1 MQPVQRDILHA
12 HFHGNT
18 RDDPEL
24 YQHLLEL
31 LENISPRVQALEPDG
46 AQMDLT
52 GALRYF
58 DRSPRDIAELIRL
71 RVVALH
77 GVQVTLAIAGNRLL
91 AGMAAAV
98 TPPGDITVI
107 GPDPHDIAMF
117 LRPQPVSALPG
128 VGPATV
134 KTLTRHGLHRVGDLA
149 DAPLLTTQRLLGAT
163 TGRALYDL
171 AHGRDP
177 RPVTPQPVARSI
189 TSEHL
194 FDRDELDPDQ
204 HRRVLL
210 GLSDQLAS
218 RLRSQAQIA
227 GALFLTARYADRSA
241 STRTRSL
248 PEASAHG
255 DDIRAA
261 AYELYAAL
269 GLQRARVRSLTL
281 RAEQLR
287 PAHTAAHQMSLDQ
300 VRENRL
306 AIEPA
311 IDKANA
317 RFGPGAVR
325 PASLAAS
332 PQDRDV

>member
-1 MQPVQRDILHA
+1 MQPVQRHILHA
-12 HFHGNT
+12 HFHGNA

-107 GPDPHDIAMF
+107 GPDPHDIAMY

-163 TGRALYDL
+163 TGQALYDR

-204 HRRVLL
+204 H
-210 GLSDQLAS
+210 
-218 RLRSQAQIA
+218 
-227 GALFLTARYADRSA
+227 
-241 STRTRSL
+241 
-248 PEASAHG
+248 
-255 DDIRAA
+255 
-261 AYELYAAL
+261 
-269 GLQRARVRSLTL
+269 
-281 RAEQLR
+281 
-287 PAHTAAHQMSLDQ
+287 
-300 VRENRL
+300 
-306 AIEPA
+306 
-311 IDKANA
+311 
-317 RFGPGAVR
+317 
-325 PASLAAS
+325 
-332 PQDRDV
+332 

>member
-1 MQPVQRDILHA
+1 MQPAPRPILHA
-12 HFHGNT
+12 HFHGGT
-18 RDDPEL
+18 RDDPAL
-24 YQHLLEL
+24 YQQLLEVL
-31 LENISPRVQALEPDG
+31 QGISPRVQALEPDG

-58 DRSPRDIAELIRL
+58 DRSPRDLAELIRM

-77 GVQVTLAIAGNRLL
+77 GVQVTLAVAGNRLL

-98 TPPGDITVI
+98 TPPGGITVI
-107 GPDPHDIAMF
+107 GHDPHDIAAF

-128 VGPATV
+128 VGPATAR
-134 KTLTRHGLHRVGDLA
+134 TLVRHGLHRIGDLA

-163 TGRALYDL
+163 TGRSLHDL

-177 RPVTPQPVARSI
+177 RPVTPRAVGRSVGAD
-189 TSEHL
+189 HH

-210 GLSDQLAS
+210 DLSDRLGS
-218 RLRSQAQIA
+218 RLRSQAQIT
-227 GALFLTARYADRSA
+227 GGLSLTARYADRSTT
-241 STRTRSL
+241 TRTRSL
-248 PEASAHG
+248 PEPSAHG
-255 DDIRAA
+255 DDIRATV
-261 AYELYAAL
+261 YELYAAL
-269 GLQRARVRSLTL
+269 GLQRARVRSLGV

-287 PAHTAAHQMSLDQ
+287 PAHAAAQQLSLDQ

-306 AIEPA
+306 AVEPA
-311 IDKANA
+311 VDRANA

-325 PASLAAS
+325 PASLARS
-332 PQDRDV
+332 RRG